1 MALHRTMTYY
11 GREDNVVN
19 DLPETWYHYLVIA
32 SPGPKA
38 GSGVASIITLSQ
50 AKAQAL
56 EHGPSHTIFAK
67 EGGPEAALVQAEQF
81 LTAHHPGLKKIISE
95 RD

>member
-1 MALHRTMTYY
+1 MALHRTMTYH
-11 GREDNVVN
+11 GEEDNDE
-19 DLPETWYHYLVIA
+19 DLPAVWYHYLVIA

-50 AKAQAL
+50 AKAQAIS
-56 EHGPSHTIFAK
+56 HGPSHTIFAK
-67 EGGPEAALVQAEQF
+67 EGGPATALAKAEDF
-81 LTAHHPGLKKIISE
+81 LDHHHPGLRKIVSD

>member
-11 GREDNVVN
+11 GEEANDD
-19 DLPETWYHYLVIA
+19 DLPMTWYHYLVIA
-32 SPGPKA
+32 SPGLSI

-50 AKAQAL
+50 ARAQAIN
-56 EHGPSHTIFAK
+56 HGPSHTIFVK
-67 EGGPEAALVQAEQF
+67 VGGPESALVKAEEF
-81 LTAHHPGLKKIISE
+81 LDHHHPGLRKIASD

>member
-11 GREDNVVN
+11 GEEEPTD
-19 DLPETWYHYLVIA
+19 DLPAVWYHYLVIA

-50 AKAQAL
+50 ARAHAIA
-56 EHGPSHTIFAK
+56 HGPSHMIFAK
-67 EGGPEAALVQAEQF
+67 EGGPESA
-81 LTAHHPGLKKIISE
+81 LTAAEEFLDHHHPGLRKIISE

>member
-1 MALHRTMTYY
+1 MTYY
-11 GREDNVVN
+11 GHEESALD

-32 SPGPKA
+32 STGPKA

-50 AKAQAL
+50 ARAL
-56 EHGPSHTIFAK
+56 ALAHGPSHTIFAK

>member
-11 GREDNVVN
+11 GEEHNYQ
-19 DLPETWYHYLVIA
+19 DLPTVWYHYLVIA
-32 SPGPKA
+32 GPGTKA

-50 AKAQAL
+50 AKAISDA
-56 EHGPSHTIFAK
+56 SSRTIFAK
-67 EGGPEAALVQAEQF
+67 DGGPATALAKAEEF
-81 LTAHHPGLKKIISE
+81 LDHHHPGLKKIVSE

>member
-11 GREDNVVN
+11 GEEPNHD
-19 DLPETWYHYLVIA
+19 DLPATWYHYLVIA

-38 GSGVASIITLSQ
+38 GSGMASIITLSR
-50 AKAQAL
+50 ARAQAI
-56 EHGPSHTIFAK
+56 EHGPSHTIFVK
-67 EGGPEAALVQAEQF
+67 EGGPETALVKAEEF
-81 LTAHHPGLKKIISE
+81 LDHHHPGLKKIISE

>member
-11 GREDNVVN
+11 GEEENDD
-19 DLPETWYHYLVIA
+19 DLPTTWYHYLVIA

-50 AKAQAL
+50 ARAQAIAQ
-56 EHGPSHTIFAK
+56 GPSHTIFAK
-67 EGGPEAALVQAEQF
+67 EGGPADRTRQGRGV
-81 LTAHHPGLKKIISE
+81 PGSPPSGAQE
-95 RD
+95 DHQRW